1 MFILASVPLLV
12 CPVGLIGI
20 GILTDKIGRR
30 RALQVAYV
38 PNILSW
44 VVLAYANT
52 FETVIIGR
60 VLLGTT
66 IGKFLL
72 TSNILKTNKIHVILD
87 NE

>member
-38 PNILSW
+38 PNIISW
-44 VVLAYANT
+44 LVLAYAST
-52 FETVIIGR
+52 FETVIIAR
-60 VLLGTT
+60 ILLGTT
-66 IGKFLL
+66 IGKFL
-72 TSNILKTNKIHVILD
+72 
-87 NE
+87 